1 MFIKKTKRT
10 TKDTIPYNRVYE
22 DGIIESEGGFF
33 SKAYS
38 FGDVNFETASSE
50 EQKRIFFAYE
60 DLLNSLED
68 DTVMQVVIRNM
79 KAESRQELLEKFIF
93 KGHRDALVEQ
103 RDRMNELIMDRIA
116 AGKNGMK
123 QEKQIVFGIRA
134 DDTLRAKTLLDGMD
148 SQVDEAMKKIS
159 PGLSAEALDAEKRLR
174 PLFEIYNQDGEGMF
188 ENVRRKDGS
197 TAFSLKAMYKQ
208 HLTTKDVISPSGFDF
223 SPKNYFRVGNTF
235 GRSMYLSKITSHE
248 LKTEFLQQLANIN
261 ASTLISVIY
270 EPIPQAKILKMVK
283 RNTEAL
289 NEERNIVGDSR
300 FELNN
305 AYESSVDLWNDLV
318 NRKQRAFH
326 VTVSVTLFAGTKEE
340 LENVTRQVLVISKNN
355 FAPFRNLFAR
365 QEDGLNTCI
374 PLARNYIDERML
386 LTTES
391 ACVFLPFTSLELEME
406 NGINYGTNLM
416 TKNQVFCNRLEFKS
430 YHELIFGGTGSGKS
444 GMAKME
450 MLQVLMRSQNHCVYV
465 IDPKGEYADFALKNG
480 GEVVVI
486 APGTHTFLNP
496 MDMDITPVDGVDP
509 MATKADYIHGL
520 VEIMQRG
527 REITADEQGI
537 IDRAVRSVYQGYL
550 DYMEYNNQEDTSID
564 RSACPTL
571 KDLYYA
577 LLEQPEPQARTIAN
591 SIEMYAAGSL
601 NVFSN
606 RTNVDTSKRLVVYDI
621 HMLGS
626 GSRPLGLYV
635 CLNELIN
642 KTIENRRKD
651 YWTWMYID
659 EMQYVMR
666 SQIATHYLSTMWQIL
681 RAMNGVLTGILQ
693 NTNEIM
699 ASAEGK
705 NILGNSNFVM
715 AMGLSHTDRMNLKEF
730 LNLSATEVNLLTDP
744 REGTGLL
751 CAGSLRIPVDNYI
764 DRHKHPEL
772 FNLINTKGKTAA

>member
-1 MFIKKTKRT
+1 MLFRKAKRT
-10 TKDTIPYNRVYE
+10 TKDTIPYSRVYE
-22 DGIIESEGGFF
+22 DGIIESEGGVF

-38 FGDVNFETASSE
+38 FGDVNFETASNE

-60 DLLNSLED
+60 DLLNGIED
-68 DTVMQVVIRNM
+68 DMTMQVVIRNM
-79 KAESRQELLEKFIF
+79 KAESRQALLEKFIF
-93 KGHRDALVEQ
+93 KGRRDSLVEQ
-103 RDRMNELIMDRIA
+103 RHRMNELIMDRIA
-116 AGKNGMK
+116 AGRNGMK
-123 QEKQIVFGIRA
+123 QEKQIVFSVRS
-134 DDTLRAKTLLDGMD
+134 DDTLRAKSILDGMD
-148 SQVDEAMKKIS
+148 SQVDEAMSRIS
-159 PGLSAEALDAEKRLR
+159 PGLTADPMDAERRLR
-174 PLFEIYNQDGEGMF
+174 SLFEVYNQDGEGMF

-197 TAFSLKAMYKQ
+197 IAFSLKAMYQQ
-208 HLTTKDVISPSGFDF
+208 HQTTKDVIAPTGFDF
-223 SPKNYFRVGNTF
+223 SQKNYFRIGNTYA
-235 GRSMYLSKITSHE
+235 RSMYLQKTDVE
-248 LKTEFLQQLANIN
+248 LKTEFLQQLANVN
-261 ASTLISVIY
+261 TSALISIIY
-270 EPIPQAKILKMVK
+270 EPIPKAKILKMVK

-289 NEERNIVGDSR
+289 NEERNLVGDSR

-305 AYESSVDLWNDLV
+305 ALESSKDLWNDLA

-326 VTVSVTLFAGTKEE
+326 VTVALTLFSESRNE
-340 LENVTRQVLVISKNN
+340 LENVTRQILSISKNS

-365 QEDGLNTCI
+365 QEDGLNTCL
-374 PLARNYIDERML
+374 PLARNYLDERLL

-406 NGINYGTNLM
+406 GGLDYGTNLM
-416 TKNQVFCNRLEFKS
+416 TRNQVFCNRLEFKS

-450 MLQVLMRSQNHCVYV
+450 MLQALMRSPNNCVYV
-465 IDPKGEYADFALKNG
+465 IDPKGEYTDFALQNG
-480 GEVVVI
+480 GEVVVV
-486 APGTHTFLNP
+486 APGTSTFLNP
-496 MDMDITPVDGVDP
+496 MDMDVTPIDGVDP
-509 MATKADYIHGL
+509 MSTKADYIHGL

-527 REITADEQGI
+527 REITAEEQGI
-537 IDRAVRSVYQGYL
+537 IDRAIRDTYQGYL
-550 DYMEYNNQEDTSID
+550 NYMESGNDDETTID
-564 RSACPTL
+564 RESCPTL
-571 KDLYYA
+571 KDLYYK
-577 LLEQPEPQARTIAN
+577 LLEQPEPQARSLAN
-591 SIEMYAAGSL
+591 SIEMYATGSL

-621 HMLGS
+621 HLLGS

-642 KTIENRRKD
+642 KTIENRRNGC
-651 YWTWMYID
+651 WTWSYID

-699 ASAEGK
+699 TSPEGK
-705 NILGNSNFVM
+705 NILGNTNFIL

-730 LNLSATEVNLLTDP
+730 LDLSAAEVKLLTDP

-751 CAGSLRIPVDNYI
+751 CAGSLRIPVDNFI

-772 FNLINTKGKTAA
+772 FNMINTKGKTAA